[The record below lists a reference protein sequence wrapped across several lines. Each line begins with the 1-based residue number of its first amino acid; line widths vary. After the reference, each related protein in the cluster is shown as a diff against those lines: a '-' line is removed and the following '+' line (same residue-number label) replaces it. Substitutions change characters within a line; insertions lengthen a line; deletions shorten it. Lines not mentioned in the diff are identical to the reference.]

1 MIENLISVEWINADD
16 TKNKSVTIT
25 AVASEDP
32 YTCVSS
38 QVIGDGHF
46 IVEQSASI
54 ILTAIPSP
62 STAVPHT
69 GNVTSTTVSKKA
81 GSHTLSTFGFRGVCS
96 CTETLT

>member
-1 MIENLISVEWINADD
+1 MENLISVEWINADG

-38 QVIGDGHF
+38 QVIGDGLF
-46 IVEQSASI
+46 IVEQSSSI
-54 ILTAIPSP
+54 ILTAIPST
-62 STAVPHT
+62 STALPHT

-81 GSHTLSTFGFRGVCS
+81 GSNTLSKFGFTGNC
-96 CTETLT
+96 